1 MDFSSWARKHLLKKP
16 NDAAAATATT
26 TGRLRRRES
35 KEEEEE
41 LGLTD
46 ELREV
51 VKSFTID
58 TFKSFPL
65 QANGR
70 RDTPCYSS
78 HKSRASWEYRRF
90 VIFLYHLEYI
100 FNKHEISQ
108 LRYALCPRH
117 LKDTEFWRIYFL
129 LVKCLVSPYELRAI
143 REEKLKRLERQEEK
157 SPNKVFEVE
166 MSEAKQETIGSST
179 DLPV

>member
-16 NDAAAATATT
+16 NAAAAAAATSAAT

-65 QANGR
+65 QDDKVEKDLSEWQERHAMLLI
-70 RDTPCYSS
+70 SQV
-78 HKSRASWEYRRF
+78 K
-90 VIFLYHLEYI
+90 
-100 FNKHEISQ
+100 EISQ

-117 LKDTEFWRIYFL
+117 LKDTQFWRIYFL
-129 LVKCLVSPYELRAI
+129 LVKSLVSPYELRAI